1 MKKQFNVMLRLM
13 AAAALIVLV
22 VFGAKTYKIFHGYHE
37 TKIITNGPFASRFP
51 APRPKD
57 KSEIERWFL
66 EQVPLGTSREK
77 AKVIL
82 SKSFSADLSS
92 GKMIVIDESGSI
104 SGGSSTSVRLHFDK
118 QGYFKAVEIK
128 QHSAYL

>member
-1 MKKQFNVMLRLM
+1 MKKQFKVVLRLM
-13 AAAALIVLV
+13 IVAALTALVL
-22 VFGAKTYKIFHGYHE
+22 FGAKACKIIRGYHE
-37 TKIITNGPFASRFP
+37 TKVIANGPFAARFP

-66 EQVPLGTSREK
+66 EQVPLGTPREK